1 MKLEFETYVVAISF
15 ITSFFAVFLSN
26 GIIIGVPAI
35 AQDFAM
41 NNVIQN
47 WVPTIFFLVVAVF
60 TVPAGQISG
69 KFGVKKSLLAGILV
83 FLAGSIGACLS
94 FSTESFLVFRIIQG
108 AGVAFL
114 NVSAMAMVVHAVK
127 PQNRGKAL
135 GFTVTGVYLATSLS
149 PVICGFLVHN
159 LGWRSMFYFVIPFL
173 VLCIILMILK
183 IPQEWKTYEKDKIDK
198 VGSVLY
204 AIGILAF
211 IYGFT
216 SLITTTGKIL
226 TLTGLIILAI
236 FGWYELRQKSP
247 VFNMN
252 LFKNKKFTSSN
263 VAALCSY
270 LAIMV
275 VTTILNY
282 HFQYVRG
289 WDAQMSGM
297 ILIITPIIM
306 AIMAPNAGKLSDR
319 IHPQKLAALG
329 IGIAAIGNPTVYR
342 CSCNGA
348 AGYRNGALLK
358 SEHERHH
365 ELSSSK
371 RCADSIRITGNNEN
385 HRPNNEFRAFD
396 IDICMGN
403 GQPETGSSIC
413 GNDCAGITN
422 NLYNMYS
429 RMCPCGIRITC
440 RNQVKRQ
447 IQHRPLNQKTY
458 LGTAFQCSDIHF
470 SIFLMSFSSPFGI
483 Y

>member
-1 MKLEFETYVVAISF
+1 MEIKFETYVVFISF

-35 AQDFAM
+35 ASEFTM

-69 KFGVKKSLLAGILV
+69 KFGVKKSLLSGIIV
-83 FLAGSIGACLS
+83 FLIGSIGACLS
-94 FSTESFLVFRIIQG
+94 FSTESFLLFRIIQG

-114 NVSAMAMVVHAVK
+114 NVSAMAMVVSAVK

-173 VLCIILMILK
+173 VLCIILMIFK
-183 IPQEWKTYEKDKIDK
+183 IPQEWKTYQDDKIDK
-198 VGSVLY
+198 VGSLIY
-204 AIGILAF
+204 ALGILAF

-216 SLITTTGKIL
+216 TLITTNGKIL
-226 TLTGLIILAI
+226 TVIGIILLII
-236 FGWYELRQKSP
+236 FGAYELKQKSP

-263 VAALCSY
+263 IAALCSY

-289 WDAQMSGM
+289 WDAQMSGL

-306 AIMAPNAGKLSDR
+306 AIMAPNSGKLSDKV
-319 IHPQKLAALG
+319 HPQKLAAAG
-329 IGIAAIGNPTVYR
+329 MAIAAIGLAILTFLTNSTPIYIVVLAMILQ
-342 CSCNGA
+342 GI
-348 AGYRNGALLK
+348 G
-358 SEHERHH
+358 
-365 ELSSSK
+365 
-371 RCADSIRITGNNEN
+371 
-385 HRPNNEFRAFD
+385 
-396 IDICMGN
+396 MG
-403 GQPETGSSIC
+403 
-413 GNDCAGITN
+413 
-422 NLYNMYS
+422 L
-429 RMCPCGIRITC
+429 
-440 RNQVKRQ
+440 
-447 IQHRPLNQKTY
+447 
-458 LGTAFQCSDIHF
+458 
-470 SIFLMSFSSPFGI
+470 FSSPNMNAIMSSVPPKDAPTASASQATMRTIGQTMSLGLLTLIFAWIMGNLELSPQYSEMIIQSSQIICGI
-483 Y
+483 CTVACILAIFASLVGIKSKDEFNTKRN

>member
-1 MKLEFETYVVAISF
+1 MKFDLETIVVFVSF

-83 FLAGSIGACLS
+83 YLIGSIGAVLS
-94 FSTESFLVFRIIQG
+94 FSTESFLVFRIMQG

-114 NVSAMAMVVHAVK
+114 NVSAMAMVVHAVAPK
-127 PQNRGKAL
+127 NRGKAL

-173 VLCIILMILK
+173 VLCIILMITK
-183 IPQEWKTYEKDKIDK
+183 IPQEWKTYQDDKIDK
-198 VGSVLY
+198 VGSILY
-204 AIGILAF
+204 GIGILFF

-216 SLITTTGKIL
+216 SLITTPGKIL
-226 TLTGLIILAI
+226 TVLGIILLVI
-236 FGWYELRQKSP
+236 FGAYELRQKSP

-263 VAALCSY
+263 IAALCSY
-270 LAIMV
+270 IAVMV

-289 WDAQMSGM
+289 WDAQMFGM

-306 AIMAPNAGKLSDR
+306 AIMAPNAGKLSDK

-329 IGIAAIGNPTVYR
+329 MGIATV
-342 CSCNGA
+342 
-348 AGYRNGALLK
+348 ALLI
-358 SEHERHH
+358 
-365 ELSSSK
+365 LTFL
-371 RCADSIRITGNNEN
+371 TGKT
-385 HRPNNEFRAFD
+385 PLYMVIIAM
-396 IDICMGN
+396 ILQGIGMG
-403 GQPETGSSIC
+403 
-413 GNDCAGITN
+413 
-422 NLYNMYS
+422 L
-429 RMCPCGIRITC
+429 
-440 RNQVKRQ
+440 
-447 IQHRPLNQKTY
+447 
-458 LGTAFQCSDIHF
+458 
-470 SIFLMSFSSPFGI
+470 FSSPNMNAIMSSVPPKDAPTASASQATMRTIGQTMSLGLLTLVFAWIMGSLELAPQYAGMIVQASQIICGI
-483 Y
+483 CTAACLLAIFASLVGVKSKDKFNTGR

>member
-1 MKLEFETYVVAISF
+1 MKIEFETYVVFISF

-35 AQDFAM
+35 AHEFVM

-47 WVPTIFFLVVAVF
+47 WIPTIFFLVVAVF

-69 KFGVKKSLLAGILV
+69 KFGVKKSLLAGIIVYLI
-83 FLAGSIGACLS
+83 GSIGGCLS
-94 FSTESFLVFRIIQG
+94 FSTETFLIFRIIQG
-108 AGVAFL
+108 VGVAFL
-114 NVSAMAMVVHAVK
+114 NVSAMAMVVQAVK

-149 PVICGFLVHN
+149 PVICGFLVQN

-198 VGSVLY
+198 IGSVLY
-204 AIGILAF
+204 GIGILAF

-216 SLITTTGKIL
+216 TLITTQGKIL
-226 TLTGLIILAI
+226 TVAGIIILII
-236 FGWYELRQKSP
+236 FGAYELKQKSP

-289 WDAQMSGM
+289 WDAQMAGL

-306 AIMAPNAGKLSDR
+306 AIMAPNAGKLSDK
-319 IHPQKLAALG
+319 IHPQKLAAIG
-329 IGIAAIGNPTVYR
+329 IGIAAI
-342 CSCNGA
+342 
-348 AGYRNGALLK
+348 ALLILTFLTK
-358 SEHERHH
+358 DTPIYIVVVAMI
-365 ELSSSK
+365 LQ
-371 RCADSIRITGNNEN
+371 G
-385 HRPNNEFRAFD
+385 FG
-396 IDICMGN
+396 MG
-403 GQPETGSSIC
+403 
-413 GNDCAGITN
+413 
-422 NLYNMYS
+422 L
-429 RMCPCGIRITC
+429 
-440 RNQVKRQ
+440 
-447 IQHRPLNQKTY
+447 
-458 LGTAFQCSDIHF
+458 
-470 SIFLMSFSSPFGI
+470 FSSPNMNAIMSSVPPKDAPTASASQATMRTIGQTMSLGLLTLVFAWVMGSLPLTTQYAAMIVQASQIICGI
-483 Y
+483 CTVACVLAVFASLVGIKSSDKFNTNR